1 MSPTVVVVGSCNID
15 LVTRTERLP
24 RRGETVAGSLF
35 GTFLGGK
42 GLNQA
47 VAARRM
53 GARVGM
59 LARVGDDTFGRQVS
73 QALHHE
79 EIEQAHVIV
88 DDTAG
93 TGTATILVEHNSGD
107 NVIIVVPGANGSLS
121 ASDVDAAGRLL
132 AGARVVLLQLEIPIE
147 TVVRAAELAR
157 AAGATVLL
165 TPAPARE
172 LPDRLLALVD
182 VLLPNQTELATLLGD
197 EHERSSGRP
206 EPVAGARRLL
216 DRGCGAVLLTL
227 GEQGA
232 MLVTPEGEQ
241 AIQPFRVSAVDT
253 VAAGDAF
260 AGTLAALLA
269 EDELLDKA
277 AHWAAAAGALAVT
290 REGALPSL
298 PRRAEVEQL
307 IARAG

>member
-1 MSPTVVVVGSCNID
+1 MSSNVVVVGSCNMD
-15 LVTRTERLP
+15 LVTRAERLP

-53 GARVGM
+53 GASVAM
-59 LARVGDDTFGRQVS
+59 VARVGDDSFGRQVS
-73 QALHHE
+73 VALE
-79 EIEQAHVIV
+79 AEGVARAHVLI
-88 DDTAG
+88 DPDAG
-93 TGTATILVEHNSGD
+93 TGTATIVVDQQSGD
-107 NVIIVVPGANGSLS
+107 NCIIVVSGANGALG
-121 ASDVDAAGRLL
+121 AADVDAAADPIG
-132 AGARVVLLQLEIPIE
+132 GARVVLLQLEVPLD
-147 TVVRAAELAR
+147 TVLRGAELAR

-165 TPAPARE
+165 TPAPARP

-182 VLLPNQTELATLLGD
+182 VLLPNQTELGTLLGD
-197 EHERSSGRP
+197 EVEPASG
-206 EPVAGARRLL
+206 AQTLL
-216 DRGCGAVLLTL
+216 ERGCGAVLVTL

-232 MLVTPEGEQ
+232 LLVTPGGRQ
-241 AIQPFRVSAVDT
+241 TIAPFPVSAVDT

-269 EDELLDKA
+269 EAMPLAEA
-277 AHWAAAAGALAVT
+277 ARWAAAAGALAVT

-298 PRRAEVEQL
+298 PYRADVQRL
-307 IARAG
+307 LA